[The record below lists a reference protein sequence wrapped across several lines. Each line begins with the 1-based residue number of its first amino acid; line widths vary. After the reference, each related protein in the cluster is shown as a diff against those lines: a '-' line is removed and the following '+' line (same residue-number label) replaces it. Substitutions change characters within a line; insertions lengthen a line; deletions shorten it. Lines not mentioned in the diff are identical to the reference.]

1 MSHES
6 SKNISPKQMKLRVRE
21 KVVQEILQSEKDYV
35 RHLKGTYY
43 LNYILCYSKE
53 AAHGS
58 KKSTQSYFQMWLMVM
73 LLFANK
79 EETYFP
85 KMM

>member
-43 LNYILCYSKE
+43 LNYILYYATRRKQRMVL
-53 AAHGS
+53 
-58 KKSTQSYFQMWLMVM
+58 KS
-73 LLFANK
+73 LLNLIFRCC
-79 EETYFP
+79 
-85 KMM
+85 